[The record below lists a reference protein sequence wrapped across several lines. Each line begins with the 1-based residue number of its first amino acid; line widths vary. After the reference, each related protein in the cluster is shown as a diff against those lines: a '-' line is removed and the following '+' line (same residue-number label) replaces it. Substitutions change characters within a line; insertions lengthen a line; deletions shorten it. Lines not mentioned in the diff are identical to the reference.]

1 MSTEQTEAM
10 MEHHSEALAAEVM
23 DEAAL
28 DELLSDYHEDAVFIS
43 NLGGIVRGHDAIRTI
58 FSSAGAMPG
67 FERTSR
73 HVEGDTGYVTWKADG
88 IPFGADTFVMRDGK
102 IAVQTVA
109 LHFG

>member
-1 MSTEQTEAM
+1 MATDDTKAM
-10 MEHHSEALAAEVM
+10 MDHHSEALAAEVM
-23 DEAAL
+23 DDAAL

-43 NLGGIVRGHDAIRTI
+43 NLGGIVRGHDAIRAI

-67 FERTSR
+67 FERTSL
-73 HVEGDTGYVTWKADG
+73 HVDGDVGYVAWKADG
-88 IPFGADTFVMRDGK
+88 IPFGTDTFVMRDGK